1 MKKSI
6 LVLLV
11 TIMGLSVA
19 NANMSKLVFYPKAD
33 FSSATAHFY
42 HQGDKEESY
51 EFLFDKGFDK
61 KQITFAQPGNYTIET
76 QKDEK
81 VKLHFNATDR
91 YSYTQHIE
99 RNDFIVESAK
109 NINKILIC
117 GGDCASSNECVTEQ
131 NILTVMVPKE
141 QKVLNYK
148 GLDDNLK
155 ELKIKEWKIS
165 DGNYTLVAPKVKGAC
180 IYMELE
186 SLAPNK
192 TKSETKKETPI
203 VKKSNIHTYENKDLF
218 VKGDVVL
225 TIFGKG
231 QLKQL
236 ADTMKKGDKL
246 SVRIFQDTVAPVRL
260 AASYPTAQLFSAA
273 RAEEM
278 KKQLLSLG
286 IASSGFEVNVIEDA
300 LQKTHIET
308 EIIHAQ

>member
-1 MKKSI
+1 MMKKSI

-11 TIMGLSVA
+11 TMLGLSIA
-19 NANMSKLVFYPKAD
+19 NANMSKLVFYPKSD
-33 FSSATAHFY
+33 LSSATAHFY
-42 HQGDKEESY
+42 HQGDKQESY

-61 KQITFAQPGNYTIET
+61 KQITYAQPGNYTIET

-81 VKLHFNATDR
+81 VKLRFGATDR

-99 RNDFIVESAK
+99 RNDFIVNSTET
-109 NINKILIC
+109 INKILIC
-117 GGDCASSNECVTEQ
+117 GGDCASSKECVIEQ

-141 QKVLNYK
+141 QKVFNYK

-165 DGNYTLVAPKVKGAC
+165 EGNYTLIAPNVKGAC

-186 SLAPNK
+186 SQSVKKEKVEA
-192 TKSETKKETPI
+192 KSEMTD
-203 VKKSNIHTYENKDLF
+203 VKKSTIRTYDNQDLF

-225 TIFGKG
+225 TILGKG

-246 SVRIFQDTVAPVRL
+246 LVRLFQDTVAPVRL
-260 AASYPTAQLFSAA
+260 VALYPTAQLFSTA
-273 RAEEM
+273 RAEEIT
-278 KKQLLSLG
+278 KYLVS
-286 IASSGFEVNVIEDA
+286 IEASRLEVKVIEDK
-300 LQKTHIET
+300 LQKTRIET
-308 EIIHAQ
+308 EIIPAR